1 MDYLL
6 QLFKGVASQ
15 TRLKI
20 LQYLADNKEHKIED
34 IAQTLKV
41 PFATCCRNLKI
52 LERIYLIESK
62 RKKGYVFYKLHRP
75 KEHIYNRLIMSLIDL
90 RKSRIGKRIS
100 RNKDSR
106 NNFTFAKK

>member
-62 RKKGYVFYKLHRP
+62 RK
-75 KEHIYNRLIMSLIDL
+75 
-90 RKSRIGKRIS
+90 
-100 RNKDSR
+100 
-106 NNFTFAKK
+106 